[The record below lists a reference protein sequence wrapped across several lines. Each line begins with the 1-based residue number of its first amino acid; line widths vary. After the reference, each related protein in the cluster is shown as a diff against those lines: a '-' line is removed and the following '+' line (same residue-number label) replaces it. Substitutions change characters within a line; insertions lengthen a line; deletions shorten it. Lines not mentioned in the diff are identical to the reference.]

1 VIPQAGPAASVSDA
15 VSNDP
20 WEIEAARPK
29 PPARRPE
36 LGPVRPVAVLGLGL
50 LAALR
55 ALGLVLVAGAVAAGI
70 AGLQRGEV
78 DAGGILLLGA
88 TAALLR
94 AGSGWATDVV
104 AHRVAI
110 AVKRTLRRDLWRRI
124 ADGDPGEREGGIA
137 VLATDGLEDLDDYYV
152 RSLPAM
158 IAAVVVPA
166 IVGLRILGADWLSAA
181 IIVVTVP
188 LIPFFMV
195 LIGRHT
201 QARTDEALRSLARLA
216 DHLTE
221 LARGLPVLVGL
232 GRVAEQ
238 SRALDDIQHG
248 YRTRTQETLRWAFLS
263 ALALELIATISVALV
278 AVVLG
283 LRLMH
288 GTVGLEA
295 ALLVLILAPECYA
308 VLRDVGTAFHSS
320 QNGLSALERV
330 RAILGRGEPHEARR
344 NAPESSS
351 SRGDL
356 LVSVRGFTV
365 RYADRE
371 TPTLGGVDARLEG
384 ITAITGPSGAGK
396 STLLAAL
403 AGTLPADAEV
413 SGSVDGTD
421 QDRVAYAPQAP
432 RGFTETPREEL
443 ALFGAPDP
451 VTALAELGLA
461 HVADSRI
468 AELSPGELRR
478 LAVARALARVDLGAK
493 LLVLDEP
500 TAHLDAA
507 SAERVRGA
515 IRARASRATVVLA
528 SHEPETLAL
537 ATSTLAVGAEGR
549 PGGFDSL
556 AALGRS
562 TSKNAPVP
570 SPVVE
575 RSEAES
581 KRGERAKRVETG
593 ATHTR
598 TPTAPWLIGI
608 LLAFL
613 AVALGLSL
621 SAVSGWLIVRA
632 SVEEYIMYLLVAIVG
647 VRFFGIG
654 RSIARYA
661 ERLFTHEAAF
671 RMVDALR
678 LRLWHAIA
686 ARGAGSRRLLEG
698 GSPVDY
704 LVVLADELR
713 DLLPRVIPPLVVGVL
728 SIVGMT
734 ITTAFVLPHLVLPV
748 LATLVAAA
756 GIGAAL
762 AIGAA
767 RNAQRARIT
776 QRSALVRGTA
786 ALSSAADDL
795 RANGVADRALAV
807 LADADARLARAERRV
822 SWGAGLGT
830 AVVVLAST
838 LLAVTTPLLSGGS
851 PAELACVIALLAL
864 AALEPL
870 ADLVAASHRLPALGA
885 VRGRIAP
892 LLEEPPVAVSGT
904 SVPADPIREL
914 ALDGLGARYGE
925 TDVFAGLDGVARA
938 GEWLVVEG
946 PSGSGKSTLLS
957 IVMGALPPAA
967 GSVSVDG
974 VPLAELDAAA
984 WRTRIAWCPQ
994 DAYVFD
1000 STLRGNLLLARPR
1013 TDRPSD
1019 AEMTEVLD
1027 RVGLGPLLRT
1037 LPRGLDTRVGTG
1049 GSALSGGERQR
1060 LAVARALLTRADVIL
1075 LDEPTAHLD
1084 APTAAAMMADIRRAT
1099 GDRIVLLVSHRADDR
1114 RPGDRVLRL
1123 G

>member
-1 VIPQAGPAASVSDA
+1 MIPQAGPAASVSDTVSDA

-88 TAALLR
+88 TGALLR

-201 QARTDEALRSLARLA
+201 QARTDEALRALARLA

-320 QNGLSALERV
+320 QNGLSALERL
-330 RAILGRGEPHEARR
+330 RAILGRGEVPEARR
-344 NAPESSS
+344 NAAESSS

-356 LVSVRGFTV
+356 LVSVRGLTV

-371 TPTLGGVDARLEG
+371 TPTLVGVDARLEG
-384 ITAITGPSGAGK
+384 MTAITGPSGAGK

-413 SGSVDGTD
+413 SGSIEGTD
-421 QDRVAYAPQAP
+421 PDRVAYAPQAP
-432 RGFTETPREEL
+432 RGFTDTPREEL

-478 LAVARALARVDLGAK
+478 LAVARALARVDLGGT

-507 SAERVRGA
+507 SAERVRA
-515 IRARASRATVVLA
+515 AVRARASRATVVLA
-528 SHEPETLAL
+528 THEPETLAL
-537 ATSTLAVGAEGR
+537 ATRRVAVGAEGR

-562 TSKNAPVP
+562 TSDNAPIEAQSLPVVERSEAAP
-570 SPVVE
+570 TPVVE

-581 KRGERAKRVETG
+581 KRVERAKRVETD
-593 ATHTR
+593 A
-598 TPTAPWLIGI
+598 TPT
-608 LLAFL
+608 
-613 AVALGLSL
+613 
-621 SAVSGWLIVRA
+621 
-632 SVEEYIMYLLVAIVG
+632 
-647 VRFFGIG
+647 
-654 RSIARYA
+654 
-661 ERLFTHEAAF
+661 T
-671 RMVDALR
+671 
-678 LRLWHAIA
+678 
-686 ARGAGSRRLLEG
+686 
-698 GSPVDY
+698 
-704 LVVLADELR
+704 
-713 DLLPRVIPPLVVGVL
+713 
-728 SIVGMT
+728 
-734 ITTAFVLPHLVLPV
+734 
-748 LATLVAAA
+748 
-756 GIGAAL
+756 
-762 AIGAA
+762 
-767 RNAQRARIT
+767 N
-776 QRSALVRGTA
+776 
-786 ALSSAADDL
+786 
-795 RANGVADRALAV
+795 
-807 LADADARLARAERRV
+807 
-822 SWGAGLGT
+822 
-830 AVVVLAST
+830 
-838 LLAVTTPLLSGGS
+838 
-851 PAELACVIALLAL
+851 
-864 AALEPL
+864 
-870 ADLVAASHRLPALGA
+870 
-885 VRGRIAP
+885 
-892 LLEEPPVAVSGT
+892 
-904 SVPADPIREL
+904 
-914 ALDGLGARYGE
+914 
-925 TDVFAGLDGVARA
+925 
-938 GEWLVVEG
+938 
-946 PSGSGKSTLLS
+946 
-957 IVMGALPPAA
+957 
-967 GSVSVDG
+967 
-974 VPLAELDAAA
+974 
-984 WRTRIAWCPQ
+984 
-994 DAYVFD
+994 
-1000 STLRGNLLLARPR
+1000 
-1013 TDRPSD
+1013 
-1019 AEMTEVLD
+1019 
-1027 RVGLGPLLRT
+1027 
-1037 LPRGLDTRVGTG
+1037 
-1049 GSALSGGERQR
+1049 
-1060 LAVARALLTRADVIL
+1060 
-1075 LDEPTAHLD
+1075 
-1084 APTAAAMMADIRRAT
+1084 
-1099 GDRIVLLVSHRADDR
+1099 
-1114 RPGDRVLRL
+1114 
-1123 G
+1123 